1 LNSSYSSIMDWL
13 VLVRSAIKDRNRY
26 LCKVDETKNKS
37 SCTTVSPSGSNR
49 QTFLVVNQINLWTYI
64 QGGDQ
69 NSEYICKKKK
79 RKKKRLYFVPS
90 NFIYFP
96 PLQITLSAQCKL
108 ETVT

>member
-1 LNSSYSSIMDWL
+1 MDWL

-49 QTFLVVNQINLWTYI
+49 QTFLLVNQINLWTYI

-79 RKKKRLYFVPS
+79 EKKKK
-90 NFIYFP
+90 
-96 PLQITLSAQCKL
+96 TLFCTFKFHIFSPF
-108 ETVT
+108 TDYIISSM